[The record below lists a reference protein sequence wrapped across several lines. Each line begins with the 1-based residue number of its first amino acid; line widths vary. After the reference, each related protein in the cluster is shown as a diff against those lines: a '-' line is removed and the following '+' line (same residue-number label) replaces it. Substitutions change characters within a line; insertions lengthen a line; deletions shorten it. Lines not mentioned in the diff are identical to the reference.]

1 MNSRRFMPPARY
13 HIAPRGT
20 SLVPNGGASKRGM
33 TPTKEVRGHPCQ
45 TSAWG
50 ETGKASVP
58 EHLDTC
64 SVRYVR
70 AAVYYISR
78 STSRSPRTRQRRKR
92 TTHTPRC
99 VRMERVL
106 DRPLQPSLYS
116 RAAVSIAWADA
127 LFIEPSALGIMPSS
141 MDFAMSAFE

>member
-1 MNSRRFMPPARY
+1 MNSRRFMLPARY

-20 SLVPNGGASKRGM
+20 SLVPNGASKSGM

-70 AAVYYISR
+70 AAVYIGR
-78 STSRSPRTRQRRKR
+78 SSSITANATGPQEDDLHAPVCADGSAITVDIW
-92 TTHTPRC
+92 T
-99 VRMERVL
+99 
-106 DRPLQPSLYS
+106 
-116 RAAVSIAWADA
+116 AA
-127 LFIEPSALGIMPSS
+127 
-141 MDFAMSAFE
+141 